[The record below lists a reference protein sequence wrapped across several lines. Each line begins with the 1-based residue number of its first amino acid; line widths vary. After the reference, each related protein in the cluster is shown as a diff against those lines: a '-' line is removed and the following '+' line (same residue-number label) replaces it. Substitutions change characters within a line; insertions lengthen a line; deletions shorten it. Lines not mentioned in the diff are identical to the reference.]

1 MQTGLASF
9 PLLLGRAPIRRVA
22 LVCEHF
28 QGVDM

>member
-9 PLLLGRAPIRRVA
+9 PLLLGCALIRRVA
-22 LVCEHF
+22 LSCERF